1 MSQTT
6 INAGGMSIGVAGQ
19 VYDTGP
25 HDIVSGFN
33 EEAAQMPFGHGVR
46 DGSSA
51 GFYKLATG
59 FSGVYPVVGI
69 NVQGWNHMPAV
80 TLNNGQV
87 IGDQGASGLLQ
98 NASLQVG
105 RKGRFLV
112 PVEAAPAVGDG
123 AWCRGVATGN
133 LGVGLWRGTTRGA
146 AGPLGAS
153 YHVDCSKQAVFRTA
167 AFTAADGT
175 TLVAVLEVDFTNGPY

>member
-6 INAGGMSIGVAGQ
+6 VPAGGALIGVPGQ
-19 VYDTGP
+19 IYDSGP

-33 EEAAQMPFGHGVR
+33 EEAAQMPFGHGIR
-46 DGSSA
+46 DGGSRD
-51 GFYKLATG
+51 FYKLATG
-59 FSGVYPVVGI
+59 FSGVCPIAGI
-69 NVQGWNHMPAV
+69 NVWGANHEPAI
-80 TLNNGQV
+80 TLQNGQV
-87 IGDQGASGLLQ
+87 IGDLGASGLLQ

-112 PVEAAPAVGDG
+112 PVEAAPSVGDG

-133 LGVGLWRGTTRGA
+133 LGVGLWRGAARGA

-153 YHVDCSKQAVFRTA
+153 YHVDCSKQGVFRTSS
-167 AFTAADGT
+167 FTAQDGS